1 MAAMKN
7 PHVFELNNKTKMPQ
21 IGLGVLFAKND
32 SEVENAVISALSIGY
47 RKIDTASAYQNERGV
62 GIGVKKSGIPREQV
76 FLTTKV
82 WNTDQ
87 GYEST
92 LKAFDKSL
100 MELQTDYVDMY
111 LIHWPVK
118 TKYKETYGAMEQIYK
133 SGKAKAIGVCN
144 FTVEQLRDLMEHTHI
159 VPALNQVEVH
169 PYLSQNRLVQFCIKN
184 GIQLEAWRPIMM
196 GKVAGIPELT
206 EIGKVYHKSEAQVA
220 LRWLVQ
226 KGVAVIPK
234 SVKAERIRENS
245 EIFDFELRPS
255 EMSAIENLNQNKS
268 LGEDLSHIF

>member
-1 MAAMKN
+1 MKN

-118 TKYKETYGAMEQIYK
+118 TKYKETYSAMEQIYK

-169 PYLSQNRLVQFCIKN
+169 PYLSRNRLLQFCIKN

-206 EIGKVYHKSEAQVA
+206 EIGKVHHKSEAQVA